1 MDINTKTIY
10 PTTMQ
15 THANEE
21 LWVDAG
27 SGKTFK
33 ELCPSA
39 YKDGWAFIGI
49 WCDDD
54 GKSFI
59 DEKQAEEY
67 LCKTYGVAN
76 LQHSYA
82 KGYHYYSEWER
93 EATVLRYE

>member
-15 THANEE
+15 THSNEE
-21 LWVDAG
+21 LWFDDA

-59 DEKQAEEY
+59 DEKEAEKY
-67 LCKTYGVAN
+67 LLKKYR
-76 LQHSYA
+76 LKSMQSSYE